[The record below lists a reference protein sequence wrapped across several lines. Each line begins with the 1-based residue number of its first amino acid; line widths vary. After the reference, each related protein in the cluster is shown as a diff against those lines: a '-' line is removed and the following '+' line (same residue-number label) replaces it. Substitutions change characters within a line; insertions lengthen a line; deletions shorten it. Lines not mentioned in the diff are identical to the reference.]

1 MESGIGGTWNSGKRW
16 VWVMG
21 FGKEIGFG
29 GYTIWRNGICENEAF
44 GKLDFWE
51 IWVFGKIRFG
61 GF

>member
-1 MESGIGGTWNSGKRW
+1 
-16 VWVMG
+16 MG

-51 IWVFGKIRFG
+51 I
-61 GF
+61 